1 MSTTRDLTVAKYR
14 VQRQP
19 ATVGVHV
26 GQRGGARVQMVRVHD
41 PFRHGR
47 DYWLLGWRYGTR
59 GGLIIEPNVHH
70 AAVRSRRDRTIRCA
84 ARAAAGLALL
94 LALGGCSGDVFPFLT
109 PGGPIAEAQR
119 DLFFLALGFM
129 AIVVIPVFVLTF
141 LFVRRYRASRQAP
154 DYDPDWE
161 HSKLIDSLVWGVPAL
176 IVLAVAALVWI
187 YTHRLDPYRP
197 IGSAAETTRV
207 QAIALNWRWV
217 FVYPDHGIATVNE
230 LAFPA
235 GKPLAVDITS
245 DTTMSSF
252 MVVGLGGQIYAMAGM
267 RTKLHLLS
275 NKPGTYTGR
284 NMQYSGDGFS
294 NQTFRAVAMTPADFA
309 AWIAKVKAAGRTL
322 DAATYETVRK
332 PVIDRKVAYY
342 SGVEPDLFKKVIA
355 RYPR

>member
-1 MSTTRDLTVAKYR
+1 MKERRLAIKPNARPVA
-14 VQRQP
+14 
-19 ATVGVHV
+19 
-26 GQRGGARVQMVRVHD
+26 
-41 PFRHGR
+41 
-47 DYWLLGWRYGTR
+47 
-59 GGLIIEPNVHH
+59 
-70 AAVRSRRDRTIRCA
+70 RRLRLV
-84 ARAAAGLALL
+84 AGLAAL
-94 LALGGCSGDVFPFLT
+94 LALGGCSSDVFPFMW
-109 PGGPIAEAQR
+109 PGGPVAEAQR
-119 DLFFLALGFM
+119 ELFFLAVGFM

-141 LFVRRYRASRQAP
+141 LFVRRYRASRVAP
-154 DYDPDWE
+154 DYDPDWD

-176 IVLAVAALVWI
+176 IVLSVAALVWI

-252 MVVGLGGQIYAMAGM
+252 MIVGLGGQIYAMAGM
-267 RTKLHLLS
+267 RTKMHLLS
-275 NKPGTYTGR
+275 NKPRTYVGR

-294 NQTFRAVAMTPADFA
+294 NQTFRAVAMPSEAFQ
-309 AWIAKVKAAGRTL
+309 AWVAKVKAAGTAL

-332 PVIDRKVAYY
+332 PVIDRKIAYY
-342 SGVEPDLFKKVIA
+342 GAVEPDLFKKVIA